1 MKLLLSFNSQ
11 KKVAAVK
18 FPIQQVE
25 NDSIFLGCAV
35 DLTSLSANACRVAE
49 ENLIRDNIA

>member
-11 KKVAAVK
+11 EEVAAVK
-18 FPIQQVE
+18 VPIQQVE

-35 DLTSLSANACRVAE
+35 DLTSFVCK
-49 ENLIRDNIA
+49 